1 MKVLVVPIVVV
12 VLANVLY
19 QISSKGIPTEQNAF
33 MGLIVNYA
41 TALTASIILFC
52 STEHESVIAE
62 VSKTN
67 WACILMGVSI
77 TAVEAGFVMIYRL
90 GGQISTISLIVNIL
104 LAVVMLIVG
113 ITFYSEMLTAQKI
126 IGAVLCIIGIIIISI

>member
-1 MKVLVVPIVVV
+1 MKALILPIVVV

-19 QISSKGIPTEQNAF
+19 QISSKGIAVEQNAF

-41 TALTASIILFC
+41 TALSASIILFC
-52 STEHESVIAE
+52 LTEHDSVVTEI
-62 VSKTN
+62 SKTN
-67 WACILMGVSI
+67 WACILMGLSI

-126 IGAVLCIIGIIIISI
+126 IGAVLCIIGIIVISI

>member
-1 MKVLVVPIVVV
+1 MKVLILPIVVV

-19 QISSKGIPTEQNAF
+19 QISSKGIAVEQNAF

-41 TALTASIILFC
+41 TALSASIILFC
-52 STEHESVIAE
+52 MTEHDSVVTEI
-62 VSKTN
+62 SKTN
-67 WACILMGVSI
+67 WACILMGLSI

-126 IGAVLCIIGIIIISI
+126 IGAVLCIIGMIVISI

>member
-41 TALTASIILFC
+41 TALSASIILFC
-52 STEHESVIAE
+52 LTEHESIIAE

-67 WACILMGVSI
+67 WACILMGISI

-90 GGQISTISLIVNIL
+90 GGQISTVSLIVNIL

-113 ITFYSEMLTAQKI
+113 ITFYSEVLTAQKI
-126 IGAVLCIIGIIIISI
+126 IGAVLCIIGVIIISI

>member
-1 MKVLVVPIVVV
+1 MLILPIVVV

-19 QISSKGIPTEQNAF
+19 QISSKGIAVEQNAF

-41 TALTASIILFC
+41 TALSASIILFC
-52 STEHESVIAE
+52 MTEHDSVVTEI
-62 VSKTN
+62 SKTN
-67 WACILMGVSI
+67 WACILMGLSI

-126 IGAVLCIIGIIIISI
+126 IGAVLCIIGMIVISI

>member
-1 MKVLVVPIVVV
+1 MKVLILPIVVV

-19 QISSKGIPTEQNAF
+19 QISSKGIAVEQNAF

-41 TALTASIILFC
+41 TALSASIILFC
-52 STEHESVIAE
+52 MTEHDSVVTEI
-62 VSKTN
+62 SKTN
-67 WACILMGVSI
+67 WACILMGLSI

-126 IGAVLCIIGIIIISI
+126 IGAVLCIIGIIVISI

>member
-1 MKVLVVPIVVV
+1 MLILPIVVV

-19 QISSKGIPTEQNAF
+19 QISSKGIAVEQNAF

-41 TALTASIILFC
+41 TALSASIILFC
-52 STEHESVIAE
+52 MTEHDSVVTEI
-62 VSKTN
+62 SKTN

-77 TAVEAGFVMIYRL
+77 TAVEAGFVIIYRL

-126 IGAVLCIIGIIIISI
+126 IGAILCIIGIIIISI